1 MADKVDRFREKC
13 RLIHDLTE
21 VQQLLDWDQQVVMPR
36 KGAEQRGLQQAAMA
50 GVVHSMLTAPELGE
64 LIASL
69 KAKNDLDEDFKADL
83 REAERAWSRAVKIPP
98 DLVAERAKAC
108 ALAQVAWEEA
118 KEAADFA
125 RFRPHL
131 ERVLDL
137 TRQTAA
143 AIGTPNPYDALLEDF
158 EPGMSE
164 ETLKTV
170 FSQLRDGL
178 IPLFDRIRGAGR
190 KPTQEALKRHFPAQA
205 QERFGLQVVRDMG
218 FDGAAGRLD
227 RSAHPFTSGTFA
239 DVRITTRYDEHFL
252 NMALFG
258 MIHEAGHALYEQG
271 LDPNRFR
278 DPSGQACS
286 LGVHESQSRLWEN
299 LIGRSRPFWR
309 HYYPKLRAA
318 FPGVLDDVDAETF
331 YRSVNVCE
339 PSLIRVEADEVTY
352 NLHIILRFE
361 LESALLHR
369 QLEAADLPEA
379 WRAKMKSFLGI
390 EPPTD
395 REGVL
400 QDIHWS
406 AGLIGYFPTYALGNL
421 FGAQFM
427 ETMRRDLPDLD
438 HRLEAGELR
447 VVKGWL
453 NEHIHVH
460 GRRYLAPDLCE
471 RVTGR
476 PLSVQPAL
484 SYLQTKYGEI
494 YGF

>member
-1 MADKVDRFREKC
+1 M
-13 RLIHDLTE
+13 
-21 VQQLLDWDQQVVMPR
+21 
-36 KGAEQRGLQQAAMA
+36 
-50 GVVHSMLTAPELGE
+50 
-64 LIASL
+64 
-69 KAKNDLDEDFKADL
+69 
-83 REAERAWSRAVKIPP
+83 
-98 DLVAERAKAC
+98 
-108 ALAQVAWEEA
+108 
-118 KEAADFA
+118 
-125 RFRPHL
+125 
-131 ERVLDL
+131 
-137 TRQTAA
+137 
-143 AIGTPNPYDALLEDF
+143 
-158 EPGMSE
+158 
-164 ETLKTV
+164 
-170 FSQLRDGL
+170 
-178 IPLFDRIRGAGR
+178 
-190 KPTQEALKRHFPAQA
+190 
-205 QERFGLQVVRDMG
+205 
-218 FDGAAGRLD
+218 
-227 RSAHPFTSGTFA
+227 
-239 DVRITTRYDEHFL
+239 RITTRYDEHFL